1 MYKGKLLTGA
11 VLSVFMAGAYG
22 NACAAD
28 GTSDAV
34 YSLNPVVVTATR
46 YEKSDAEIPAA
57 TQTFTE
63 EQIEQTG
70 ADNLQVALQYLDGV
84 IDAGM
89 GPNGTSVSSMT
100 TKNVIRGV
108 SNGTVVMINGTP
120 INWRTNYNLENIP
133 TSAVERVEVVRG
145 GGAVLYGSQATGGVI
160 NIITK
165 KTLPNEVKVG
175 LGNKGRQEYAVTA
188 NAGDLSIAYT
198 YNKWGKLGYVSSSD
212 SSIKPD
218 RTRVP
223 VEMKQRF
230 FGSEKNDFL
239 ATYKL
244 NDHADFLYNHNE
256 SASRWAYTYTGIT
269 DPDYEDINDHPR
281 YIRRY
286 ENDKDFLQFNFHG
299 LDGISGHVFYNYN
312 TLKTHG
318 TDYYSSTGKKYAAP
332 KAVRGQEK
340 NKTYGYDVQK
350 VWDGN
355 PDQTFLI
362 GTSLVRETFEN
373 ETSDTGRNII
383 SAFGS
388 WERNLTAK
396 DVLTLSGRG
405 TWTTGG
411 IQNFHNF
418 SGQTQYLHKLDNTQS
433 LYASVGQSFVL
444 PTFSQMYSREQAGG
458 ISNIIG
464 NPDLKPQK
472 GLHYEAGWKKEETNR
487 QYKVALFT
495 EKIDDNISYSGTS
508 RRWYAI
514 NEDFK
519 NHGIEASIRGQEDNG
534 FTWHAGLTWQ
544 DPKSKQTTEK
554 TSAKRYW
561 DRSYGRILLTGGVGY
576 EKEKWTTALNFSY
589 LADRVQSPTAAHSH
603 SVKPY
608 LLTSMTVKYS
618 PNKSSDIMLAID
630 NLLNRKDI
638 VSHTTSDYY
647 ATQETSSC
655 RTAINSKGEA
665 EEIRNSESKK
675 GHRRKIGV
683 LFMWGKWG
691 RALAARGKIEL
702 APLVIPE
709 R

>member
-22 NACAAD
+22 NASAAD

-212 SSIKPD
+212 SSIKPEK
-218 RTRVP
+218 TRVP

-244 NDHADFLYNHNE
+244 NDHADFLYNHDE

-269 DPDYEDINDHPR
+269 DPDYEDMNDHPR

-418 SGQTQYLHKLDNTQS
+418 SGQAQYLHKLDNTQS

-444 PTFSQMYSREQAGG
+444 PTFSQLYSREQAGG

-464 NPDLKPQK
+464 NPDMKPQK

-508 RRWYAI
+508 GRWYAI

-589 LADRVQSPTAAHSH
+589 LADRVQSPLAAHSH

-647 ATQETSSC
+647 ATP
-655 RTAINSKGEA
+655 
-665 EEIRNSESKK
+665 RNFILSYRYK
-675 GHRRKIGV
+675 
-683 LFMWGKWG
+683 F
-691 RALAARGKIEL
+691 
-702 APLVIPE
+702 
-709 R
+709 

>member
-218 RTRVP
+218 GTRVP

-418 SGQTQYLHKLDNTQS
+418 SGQAQYLHKLDNTQS

-647 ATQETSSC
+647 ATP
-655 RTAINSKGEA
+655 
-665 EEIRNSESKK
+665 RNFILSYRYK
-675 GHRRKIGV
+675 
-683 LFMWGKWG
+683 F
-691 RALAARGKIEL
+691 
-702 APLVIPE
+702 
-709 R
+709 

>member
-22 NACAAD
+22 NASAAD

-212 SSIKPD
+212 SSIKPEK
-218 RTRVP
+218 TRVP

-244 NDHADFLYNHNE
+244 NDHADFLYNHDE

-269 DPDYEDINDHPR
+269 DPDYEDMNDHPR

-340 NKTYGYDVQK
+340 NKTYGYECMQK

-418 SGQTQYLHKLDNTQS
+418 SGQAQYLHKLDNTQS

-508 RRWYAI
+508 GRWYGI

-519 NHGIEASIRGQEDNG
+519 NHGIEASIRRQEDNG

-589 LADRVQSPTAAHSH
+589 LADRVQSPLAAHSH

-647 ATQETSSC
+647 ATP
-655 RTAINSKGEA
+655 
-665 EEIRNSESKK
+665 RNFILSYRYK
-675 GHRRKIGV
+675 
-683 LFMWGKWG
+683 F
-691 RALAARGKIEL
+691 
-702 APLVIPE
+702 
-709 R
+709 

>member
-212 SSIKPD
+212 SSIKPEK
-218 RTRVP
+218 TRVP

-269 DPDYEDINDHPR
+269 DPDYEDMNDHPR

-418 SGQTQYLHKLDNTQS
+418 SGQAQYLHKLDNTQS

-508 RRWYAI
+508 GRWYAI

-589 LADRVQSPTAAHSH
+589 LADRVQSPLAAHSH

-647 ATQETSSC
+647 ATP
-655 RTAINSKGEA
+655 
-665 EEIRNSESKK
+665 RNLILSYRYK
-675 GHRRKIGV
+675 
-683 LFMWGKWG
+683 F
-691 RALAARGKIEL
+691 
-702 APLVIPE
+702 
-709 R
+709 

>member
-218 RTRVP
+218 KTRVP

-269 DPDYEDINDHPR
+269 DPDYEDMNDHPR

-299 LDGISGHVFYNYN
+299 PDGISGHVFYNYN

-411 IQNFHNF
+411 IQNFYNF
-418 SGQTQYLHKLDNTQS
+418 SGQAQYLHKLDNTQS

-508 RRWYAI
+508 GRWYAI

-647 ATQETSSC
+647 ATP
-655 RTAINSKGEA
+655 
-665 EEIRNSESKK
+665 RNFILSYRYK
-675 GHRRKIGV
+675 
-683 LFMWGKWG
+683 F
-691 RALAARGKIEL
+691 
-702 APLVIPE
+702 
-709 R
+709 

>member
-89 GPNGTSVSSMT
+89 GPNGTSISSMT

-218 RTRVP
+218 KTRVP

-239 ATYKL
+239 ATYKI

-269 DPDYEDINDHPR
+269 DPDYEDMNDHPR

-418 SGQTQYLHKLDNTQS
+418 SGQAQYLHKLDNTQS

-508 RRWYAI
+508 GRWYAI

-589 LADRVQSPTAAHSH
+589 LADRVQSPLAAHSH

-647 ATQETSSC
+647 ATP
-655 RTAINSKGEA
+655 
-665 EEIRNSESKK
+665 RNFILSYRYK
-675 GHRRKIGV
+675 
-683 LFMWGKWG
+683 F
-691 RALAARGKIEL
+691 
-702 APLVIPE
+702 
-709 R
+709 

>member
-120 INWRTNYNLENIP
+120 INWSTNYNLENIP

-218 RTRVP
+218 KTRVP

-269 DPDYEDINDHPR
+269 DPDYEDMNDHPR

-418 SGQTQYLHKLDNTQS
+418 SGQAQYLHKLDNTQS

-508 RRWYAI
+508 GRWYAI

-589 LADRVQSPTAAHSH
+589 LADRVQSPLAAHSH

-647 ATQETSSC
+647 ATP
-655 RTAINSKGEA
+655 
-665 EEIRNSESKK
+665 RNFILSYRYK
-675 GHRRKIGV
+675 
-683 LFMWGKWG
+683 F
-691 RALAARGKIEL
+691 
-702 APLVIPE
+702 
-709 R
+709 

>member
-223 VEMKQRF
+223 MEMKQRF

-418 SGQTQYLHKLDNTQS
+418 SGQAQYLHKLDNTQS

-647 ATQETSSC
+647 ATP
-655 RTAINSKGEA
+655 
-665 EEIRNSESKK
+665 RNFILSYRYK
-675 GHRRKIGV
+675 
-683 LFMWGKWG
+683 F
-691 RALAARGKIEL
+691 
-702 APLVIPE
+702 
-709 R
+709 

>member
-22 NACAAD
+22 NASAAD

-165 KTLPNEVKVG
+165 KTLPNEVKVD

-212 SSIKPD
+212 SSIKPEK
-218 RTRVP
+218 TRVP

-244 NDHADFLYNHNE
+244 NDHADFLYNHDE

-269 DPDYEDINDHPR
+269 DPDYEDMNDHPR

-418 SGQTQYLHKLDNTQS
+418 SGQAQYLHKLDNTQS

-508 RRWYAI
+508 GRWYAI

-589 LADRVQSPTAAHSH
+589 LADRVQSPLAAHSH

-647 ATQETSSC
+647 ATP
-655 RTAINSKGEA
+655 
-665 EEIRNSESKK
+665 RNFILSYRYK
-675 GHRRKIGV
+675 
-683 LFMWGKWG
+683 F
-691 RALAARGKIEL
+691 
-702 APLVIPE
+702 
-709 R
+709 

>member
-22 NACAAD
+22 NASAAD

-165 KTLPNEVKVG
+165 KTLPNEVKVD

-212 SSIKPD
+212 SSIKPEK
-218 RTRVP
+218 TRVP

-244 NDHADFLYNHNE
+244 NDHADFLYNHDE

-269 DPDYEDINDHPR
+269 DPDYEDMNDHPR

-312 TLKTHG
+312 TLKPHG

-418 SGQTQYLHKLDNTQS
+418 SGQAQYLHKLDNTQS

-508 RRWYAI
+508 GRWYAI

-589 LADRVQSPTAAHSH
+589 LADRVQSPLAAHSH

-647 ATQETSSC
+647 ATP
-655 RTAINSKGEA
+655 
-665 EEIRNSESKK
+665 RNFILSYRYK
-675 GHRRKIGV
+675 
-683 LFMWGKWG
+683 F
-691 RALAARGKIEL
+691 
-702 APLVIPE
+702 
-709 R
+709 

>member
-84 IDAGM
+84 IDDGM

-218 RTRVP
+218 KTRVP

-269 DPDYEDINDHPR
+269 DPDYEDMNDHPR

-418 SGQTQYLHKLDNTQS
+418 SGQAQYLHKLDNTQS

-508 RRWYAI
+508 GRWYAI

-589 LADRVQSPTAAHSH
+589 LADRVQSPLAAHSH

-647 ATQETSSC
+647 ATQ
-655 RTAINSKGEA
+655 
-665 EEIRNSESKK
+665 RNLILSYRYK
-675 GHRRKIGV
+675 
-683 LFMWGKWG
+683 F
-691 RALAARGKIEL
+691 
-702 APLVIPE
+702 
-709 R
+709 

>member
-1 MYKGKLLTGA
+1 MYKEKLLTGA

-218 RTRVP
+218 KTRVP

-269 DPDYEDINDHPR
+269 DPDYEDMNDHPR

-418 SGQTQYLHKLDNTQS
+418 SGQAQYLHKLDNTQS

-508 RRWYAI
+508 GRWYAI

-544 DPKSKQTTEK
+544 NPKSKQTTEK

-647 ATQETSSC
+647 ATP
-655 RTAINSKGEA
+655 
-665 EEIRNSESKK
+665 RNFILSYRYK
-675 GHRRKIGV
+675 
-683 LFMWGKWG
+683 F
-691 RALAARGKIEL
+691 
-702 APLVIPE
+702 
-709 R
+709 

>member
-218 RTRVP
+218 KTRVP

-269 DPDYEDINDHPR
+269 DPDYEDMNDHPR

-299 LDGISGHVFYNYN
+299 LDGISGHAFYNYN

-418 SGQTQYLHKLDNTQS
+418 SGQAQYLHKLDNTQS

-508 RRWYAI
+508 GRWYAI

-647 ATQETSSC
+647 ATP
-655 RTAINSKGEA
+655 
-665 EEIRNSESKK
+665 RNLILSYRYK
-675 GHRRKIGV
+675 
-683 LFMWGKWG
+683 F
-691 RALAARGKIEL
+691 
-702 APLVIPE
+702 
-709 R
+709 

>member
-218 RTRVP
+218 KTRVP

-269 DPDYEDINDHPR
+269 DPDYEDMNDHPR

-418 SGQTQYLHKLDNTQS
+418 SGQAWYLHKLDNTQS

-508 RRWYAI
+508 GRWYAI

-589 LADRVQSPTAAHSH
+589 LADRVQSPLAAHSH

-647 ATQETSSC
+647 ATP
-655 RTAINSKGEA
+655 
-665 EEIRNSESKK
+665 RNFILSYRYK
-675 GHRRKIGV
+675 
-683 LFMWGKWG
+683 F
-691 RALAARGKIEL
+691 
-702 APLVIPE
+702 
-709 R
+709 

>member
-22 NACAAD
+22 NASAAD

-212 SSIKPD
+212 SSIKPEK
-218 RTRVP
+218 TRVP

-244 NDHADFLYNHNE
+244 NDHADFLYNHDE

-269 DPDYEDINDHPR
+269 DPDYEDMNDHPR

-418 SGQTQYLHKLDNTQS
+418 SGQAQYLHKLDNTQS
-433 LYASVGQSFVL
+433 LYASVGQFFVL

-508 RRWYAI
+508 GRWYAI

-589 LADRVQSPTAAHSH
+589 LADRVQSPLAAHSH

-647 ATQETSSC
+647 ATP
-655 RTAINSKGEA
+655 
-665 EEIRNSESKK
+665 RNLILSYRYK
-675 GHRRKIGV
+675 
-683 LFMWGKWG
+683 F
-691 RALAARGKIEL
+691 
-702 APLVIPE
+702 
-709 R
+709 

>member
-1 MYKGKLLTGA
+1 MYKVKLLTGA

-22 NACAAD
+22 NASAAD

-218 RTRVP
+218 KTRVP

-269 DPDYEDINDHPR
+269 DPDYEDMNDHPR

-418 SGQTQYLHKLDNTQS
+418 SGQAQYLHKLDNTQS

-508 RRWYAI
+508 GRWYAI

-589 LADRVQSPTAAHSH
+589 LADRVQSPLAAHSH

-647 ATQETSSC
+647 ATP
-655 RTAINSKGEA
+655 
-665 EEIRNSESKK
+665 RNFILSYRYK
-675 GHRRKIGV
+675 
-683 LFMWGKWG
+683 F
-691 RALAARGKIEL
+691 
-702 APLVIPE
+702 
-709 R
+709 

>member
-22 NACAAD
+22 NASAAD

-212 SSIKPD
+212 SSIKPEK
-218 RTRVP
+218 TRVP

-244 NDHADFLYNHNE
+244 NDHADFLYNHDE

-269 DPDYEDINDHPR
+269 DPDYEDMNDHPR

-332 KAVRGQEK
+332 KAVRDQEK

-418 SGQTQYLHKLDNTQS
+418 SGQAQYLHKLDNTQS

-508 RRWYAI
+508 GRWYAI

-589 LADRVQSPTAAHSH
+589 LADRVQSPLAAHSH

-647 ATQETSSC
+647 ATP
-655 RTAINSKGEA
+655 
-665 EEIRNSESKK
+665 RNFILSYRYK
-675 GHRRKIGV
+675 
-683 LFMWGKWG
+683 F
-691 RALAARGKIEL
+691 
-702 APLVIPE
+702 
-709 R
+709 

>member
-89 GPNGTSVSSMT
+89 GPNGTSLSSMT

-218 RTRVP
+218 KTRVP

-269 DPDYEDINDHPR
+269 DPDYEDMNDHPR

-418 SGQTQYLHKLDNTQS
+418 SGQAQYLHKLDNTQS

-508 RRWYAI
+508 GRWYAI

-589 LADRVQSPTAAHSH
+589 LADRVQSPLAAHSH

-647 ATQETSSC
+647 ATP
-655 RTAINSKGEA
+655 
-665 EEIRNSESKK
+665 RNLILSYRYK
-675 GHRRKIGV
+675 
-683 LFMWGKWG
+683 F
-691 RALAARGKIEL
+691 
-702 APLVIPE
+702 
-709 R
+709 

>member
-89 GPNGTSVSSMT
+89 GPNGTSISSMT

-218 RTRVP
+218 KTRVP

-269 DPDYEDINDHPR
+269 DPDYEDMNDHPR

-318 TDYYSSTGKKYAAP
+318 TDYYFSTGKKYAAP

-418 SGQTQYLHKLDNTQS
+418 SGQAQYLHKLDNTQS

-508 RRWYAI
+508 GRWYAI

-589 LADRVQSPTAAHSH
+589 LADRVQSPLAAHSH

-647 ATQETSSC
+647 ATP
-655 RTAINSKGEA
+655 
-665 EEIRNSESKK
+665 RNFILSYRYK
-675 GHRRKIGV
+675 
-683 LFMWGKWG
+683 F
-691 RALAARGKIEL
+691 
-702 APLVIPE
+702 
-709 R
+709 

>member
-495 EKIDDNISYSGTS
+495 AKIDDNISYSGTS

-647 ATQETSSC
+647 ATP
-655 RTAINSKGEA
+655 
-665 EEIRNSESKK
+665 RNFILSYRYK
-675 GHRRKIGV
+675 
-683 LFMWGKWG
+683 F
-691 RALAARGKIEL
+691 
-702 APLVIPE
+702 
-709 R
+709 

>member
-218 RTRVP
+218 KTRVP

-244 NDHADFLYNHNE
+244 NDLADFLYNHNE

-269 DPDYEDINDHPR
+269 DPDYEDMNDHPR

-418 SGQTQYLHKLDNTQS
+418 SGQAQYLHKLDNTQS

-508 RRWYAI
+508 GRWYAI

-589 LADRVQSPTAAHSH
+589 LADRVQSPLAAHSH

-647 ATQETSSC
+647 ATP
-655 RTAINSKGEA
+655 
-665 EEIRNSESKK
+665 RNFILSYRYK
-675 GHRRKIGV
+675 
-683 LFMWGKWG
+683 F
-691 RALAARGKIEL
+691 
-702 APLVIPE
+702 
-709 R
+709 

>member
-160 NIITK
+160 NIFTK

-218 RTRVP
+218 KTRVP

-269 DPDYEDINDHPR
+269 DPDYEDMNDHPR

-418 SGQTQYLHKLDNTQS
+418 SGQAQYLHKLDNTQS

-508 RRWYAI
+508 GRWYAI

-589 LADRVQSPTAAHSH
+589 LADRVQSPLAAHSH

-647 ATQETSSC
+647 ATP
-655 RTAINSKGEA
+655 
-665 EEIRNSESKK
+665 RNFILSYRYK
-675 GHRRKIGV
+675 
-683 LFMWGKWG
+683 F
-691 RALAARGKIEL
+691 
-702 APLVIPE
+702 
-709 R
+709 

>member
-89 GPNGTSVSSMT
+89 GPNGTSISSMT

-218 RTRVP
+218 KTRVP

-239 ATYKL
+239 ASYKL

-269 DPDYEDINDHPR
+269 DPDYEDMNDHPR

-418 SGQTQYLHKLDNTQS
+418 SGQAQYLHKLDNTQS

-508 RRWYAI
+508 GRWYAI

-589 LADRVQSPTAAHSH
+589 LADRVQSPLAAHSH

-647 ATQETSSC
+647 ATP
-655 RTAINSKGEA
+655 
-665 EEIRNSESKK
+665 RNFILSYRYK
-675 GHRRKIGV
+675 
-683 LFMWGKWG
+683 F
-691 RALAARGKIEL
+691 
-702 APLVIPE
+702 
-709 R
+709 

>member
-175 LGNKGRQEYAVTA
+175 LGNKGRQEYAVAA

-212 SSIKPD
+212 SSIKQD
-218 RTRVP
+218 KTRVP

-269 DPDYEDINDHPR
+269 DPDYEDMNDHPR

-418 SGQTQYLHKLDNTQS
+418 SGQAQYLHKLDNTQS

-472 GLHYEAGWKKEETNR
+472 GLHYEAGWKKEEINGIEFELNYIIVEKWKGKAYRLVIQRQKRTDNGLDLWEGEYTYRCILTNDYESSER
-487 QYKVALFT
+487 DIVEFYNLRGGKERVFDDMNNGFGWRRLPKSFMAQNTVFLLMTALVRNFYKAIMQRLDIKKFGLRTSSRIKTFVF
-495 EKIDDNISYSGTS
+495 KFISVPAKWIKTS
-508 RRWYAI
+508 RQHVLNIYTENYAYAYLFQT
-514 NEDFK
+514 DF
-519 NHGIEASIRGQEDNG
+519 G
-534 FTWHAGLTWQ
+534 
-544 DPKSKQTTEK
+544 
-554 TSAKRYW
+554 
-561 DRSYGRILLTGGVGY
+561 
-576 EKEKWTTALNFSY
+576 
-589 LADRVQSPTAAHSH
+589 
-603 SVKPY
+603 
-608 LLTSMTVKYS
+608 
-618 PNKSSDIMLAID
+618 
-630 NLLNRKDI
+630 
-638 VSHTTSDYY
+638 
-647 ATQETSSC
+647 
-655 RTAINSKGEA
+655 
-665 EEIRNSESKK
+665 
-675 GHRRKIGV
+675 
-683 LFMWGKWG
+683 
-691 RALAARGKIEL
+691 
-702 APLVIPE
+702 
-709 R
+709 

>member
-212 SSIKPD
+212 SSIKPEK
-218 RTRVP
+218 TRVP

-244 NDHADFLYNHNE
+244 NDHADFLYNHDE

-269 DPDYEDINDHPR
+269 DPDYEDMNDHPR

-418 SGQTQYLHKLDNTQS
+418 SGQAQYLHKLDNTQS

-508 RRWYAI
+508 GRWYAI

-544 DPKSKQTTEK
+544 NPKSKQTTEK

-589 LADRVQSPTAAHSH
+589 LADRVQSPPAAHSH

-647 ATQETSSC
+647 ATP
-655 RTAINSKGEA
+655 
-665 EEIRNSESKK
+665 RNLILSYRYK
-675 GHRRKIGV
+675 
-683 LFMWGKWG
+683 F
-691 RALAARGKIEL
+691 
-702 APLVIPE
+702 
-709 R
+709 

>member
-218 RTRVP
+218 KTRVP

-256 SASRWAYTYTGIT
+256 SASRWAYTYTGST
-269 DPDYEDINDHPR
+269 DPDYEDMNDHPR

-418 SGQTQYLHKLDNTQS
+418 SGQAQYLHKLDNTQS

-508 RRWYAI
+508 GRWYAI

-589 LADRVQSPTAAHSH
+589 LADRVQSPLAAHSH

-647 ATQETSSC
+647 ATP
-655 RTAINSKGEA
+655 
-665 EEIRNSESKK
+665 RNFILSYRYK
-675 GHRRKIGV
+675 
-683 LFMWGKWG
+683 F
-691 RALAARGKIEL
+691 
-702 APLVIPE
+702 
-709 R
+709 

>member
-218 RTRVP
+218 KTRVP

-256 SASRWAYTYTGIT
+256 SASRWAYIYTGIT
-269 DPDYEDINDHPR
+269 DPDYEDMNDHPR

-418 SGQTQYLHKLDNTQS
+418 SGQAQYLHKLDNTQS

-508 RRWYAI
+508 GRWYAI

-589 LADRVQSPTAAHSH
+589 LADRVQSPLAAHSH

-647 ATQETSSC
+647 ATP
-655 RTAINSKGEA
+655 
-665 EEIRNSESKK
+665 RNFILSYRYK
-675 GHRRKIGV
+675 
-683 LFMWGKWG
+683 F
-691 RALAARGKIEL
+691 
-702 APLVIPE
+702 
-709 R
+709 

>member
-218 RTRVP
+218 KTRVP

-269 DPDYEDINDHPR
+269 DPDYEDMNDHPR

-388 WERNLTAK
+388 WERNLTTK

-418 SGQTQYLHKLDNTQS
+418 SGQAQYLHKLDNTQS

-508 RRWYAI
+508 GRWYAI

-589 LADRVQSPTAAHSH
+589 LADRVQSPLAAHSH

-647 ATQETSSC
+647 ATP
-655 RTAINSKGEA
+655 
-665 EEIRNSESKK
+665 RNFILSYRYK
-675 GHRRKIGV
+675 
-683 LFMWGKWG
+683 F
-691 RALAARGKIEL
+691 
-702 APLVIPE
+702 
-709 R
+709 

>member
-22 NACAAD
+22 NASAAD

-212 SSIKPD
+212 SSIKPEQ
-218 RTRVP
+218 TRVP

-244 NDHADFLYNHNE
+244 NDHADFLYNHDE

-269 DPDYEDINDHPR
+269 DPDYEDMNDHPR

-418 SGQTQYLHKLDNTQS
+418 SGQAQYLHKLDNTQS

-508 RRWYAI
+508 GRWYAI

-589 LADRVQSPTAAHSH
+589 LADRVQSPLAAHSH

-647 ATQETSSC
+647 ATP
-655 RTAINSKGEA
+655 
-665 EEIRNSESKK
+665 RNLILSYRYK
-675 GHRRKIGV
+675 
-683 LFMWGKWG
+683 F
-691 RALAARGKIEL
+691 
-702 APLVIPE
+702 
-709 R
+709 

>member
-22 NACAAD
+22 NASAAD

-212 SSIKPD
+212 SSIKPEK
-218 RTRVP
+218 TRVP

-244 NDHADFLYNHNE
+244 NDHADFLYNHDE

-269 DPDYEDINDHPR
+269 DPDYEDMNDHPR

-418 SGQTQYLHKLDNTQS
+418 SGQAQYLHKLDNTQS

-495 EKIDDNISYSGTS
+495 EKIGDNISYSGTS
-508 RRWYAI
+508 GRWYAI

-589 LADRVQSPTAAHSH
+589 LADRVQSPLAAHSH

-647 ATQETSSC
+647 ATP
-655 RTAINSKGEA
+655 
-665 EEIRNSESKK
+665 RNFILSYRYK
-675 GHRRKIGV
+675 
-683 LFMWGKWG
+683 F
-691 RALAARGKIEL
+691 
-702 APLVIPE
+702 
-709 R
+709 

>member
-218 RTRVP
+218 NTRVP

-269 DPDYEDINDHPR
+269 DPDYEDMNDHPR

-318 TDYYSSTGKKYAAP
+318 TDYYSSTGNAAP

-418 SGQTQYLHKLDNTQS
+418 SGQAQYLHKLDNTQS

-508 RRWYAI
+508 GTSGRWYAI

-589 LADRVQSPTAAHSH
+589 LADRVQSPLAAHSH

-647 ATQETSSC
+647 ATP
-655 RTAINSKGEA
+655 
-665 EEIRNSESKK
+665 RNFILSYRYK
-675 GHRRKIGV
+675 
-683 LFMWGKWG
+683 F
-691 RALAARGKIEL
+691 
-702 APLVIPE
+702 
-709 R
+709 

>member
-22 NACAAD
+22 NASAAD

-212 SSIKPD
+212 SSIKPEK
-218 RTRVP
+218 TRVP

-244 NDHADFLYNHNE
+244 NDHADFLYNHDE

-269 DPDYEDINDHPR
+269 DPDYEDMNDHPR

-418 SGQTQYLHKLDNTQS
+418 NGQAQYLHKLDNTQS

-508 RRWYAI
+508 GRWYAI

-589 LADRVQSPTAAHSH
+589 LADRVQSPLAAHSH

-647 ATQETSSC
+647 ATP
-655 RTAINSKGEA
+655 
-665 EEIRNSESKK
+665 RNFILSYRYK
-675 GHRRKIGV
+675 
-683 LFMWGKWG
+683 F
-691 RALAARGKIEL
+691 
-702 APLVIPE
+702 
-709 R
+709 

>member
-46 YEKSDAEIPAA
+46 YEKSDVEIPAA

-84 IDAGM
+84 IDTGM

-218 RTRVP
+218 KTRVP

-269 DPDYEDINDHPR
+269 DPDYEDMNDHPR

-418 SGQTQYLHKLDNTQS
+418 SGQAQYLHKLDNTQS

-508 RRWYAI
+508 GRWYTI

-589 LADRVQSPTAAHSH
+589 LADRVQSPLAAHSH

-647 ATQETSSC
+647 ATP
-655 RTAINSKGEA
+655 
-665 EEIRNSESKK
+665 RNFILSYRYK
-675 GHRRKIGV
+675 
-683 LFMWGKWG
+683 F
-691 RALAARGKIEL
+691 
-702 APLVIPE
+702 
-709 R
+709 

>member
-269 DPDYEDINDHPR
+269 DPDYEDMNDHPR

-647 ATQETSSC
+647 ATP
-655 RTAINSKGEA
+655 
-665 EEIRNSESKK
+665 RNFILSYRYK
-675 GHRRKIGV
+675 
-683 LFMWGKWG
+683 F
-691 RALAARGKIEL
+691 
-702 APLVIPE
+702 
-709 R
+709 

>member
-218 RTRVP
+218 KTRVP

-269 DPDYEDINDHPR
+269 DPDYEDMNDHPR

-388 WERNLTAK
+388 WEKNLTAK

-418 SGQTQYLHKLDNTQS
+418 SGQAQYLHKLDNTQS

-508 RRWYAI
+508 GRWYAI

-647 ATQETSSC
+647 ATP
-655 RTAINSKGEA
+655 
-665 EEIRNSESKK
+665 RNLILSYRYK
-675 GHRRKIGV
+675 
-683 LFMWGKWG
+683 F
-691 RALAARGKIEL
+691 
-702 APLVIPE
+702 
-709 R
+709 

>member
-22 NACAAD
+22 NASAAD

-212 SSIKPD
+212 SSIKPEK
-218 RTRVP
+218 TRVP

-244 NDHADFLYNHNE
+244 NDHADFLYNHDE

-269 DPDYEDINDHPR
+269 DPDYEDMNDHPR

-318 TDYYSSTGKKYAAP
+318 TDYYSLTGKKYAAP

-418 SGQTQYLHKLDNTQS
+418 SGQAQYLHKLDNTQS

-508 RRWYAI
+508 GRWYAI

-589 LADRVQSPTAAHSH
+589 LADRVQSPLAAHSH

-647 ATQETSSC
+647 ATP
-655 RTAINSKGEA
+655 
-665 EEIRNSESKK
+665 RNLILSYRYK
-675 GHRRKIGV
+675 
-683 LFMWGKWG
+683 F
-691 RALAARGKIEL
+691 
-702 APLVIPE
+702 
-709 R
+709 

>member
-89 GPNGTSVSSMT
+89 GPNGTSISSMT

-218 RTRVP
+218 KTRVP

-269 DPDYEDINDHPR
+269 DPDYEDMNDHPC

-418 SGQTQYLHKLDNTQS
+418 SGQAQYLHKLDNTQS

-508 RRWYAI
+508 GRWYAI

-589 LADRVQSPTAAHSH
+589 LADRVQSPLAAHSH

-647 ATQETSSC
+647 ATP
-655 RTAINSKGEA
+655 
-665 EEIRNSESKK
+665 RNFILSYRYK
-675 GHRRKIGV
+675 
-683 LFMWGKWG
+683 F
-691 RALAARGKIEL
+691 
-702 APLVIPE
+702 
-709 R
+709 

>member
-46 YEKSDAEIPAA
+46 YEKSDTEIPAA

-84 IDAGM
+84 IDDGM

-120 INWRTNYNLENIP
+120 INWRTYYNLENIP

-418 SGQTQYLHKLDNTQS
+418 SGQAQYLHKLDNTQS

-495 EKIDDNISYSGTS
+495 EKIDDNISYSGTSSSGTS

-647 ATQETSSC
+647 ATP
-655 RTAINSKGEA
+655 
-665 EEIRNSESKK
+665 RNFILSYRYK
-675 GHRRKIGV
+675 
-683 LFMWGKWG
+683 F
-691 RALAARGKIEL
+691 
-702 APLVIPE
+702 
-709 R
+709 

>member
-218 RTRVP
+218 KTRVP

-269 DPDYEDINDHPR
+269 DPDYEDMNDHPR

-418 SGQTQYLHKLDNTQS
+418 SGQAQYLHKLDNTQS

-508 RRWYAI
+508 GRWYAI

-561 DRSYGRILLTGGVGY
+561 DRSYGRILITGGVGY

-589 LADRVQSPTAAHSH
+589 LADRVQSPLAAHSH

-647 ATQETSSC
+647 ATP
-655 RTAINSKGEA
+655 
-665 EEIRNSESKK
+665 RNFILSYRYK
-675 GHRRKIGV
+675 
-683 LFMWGKWG
+683 F
-691 RALAARGKIEL
+691 
-702 APLVIPE
+702 
-709 R
+709 